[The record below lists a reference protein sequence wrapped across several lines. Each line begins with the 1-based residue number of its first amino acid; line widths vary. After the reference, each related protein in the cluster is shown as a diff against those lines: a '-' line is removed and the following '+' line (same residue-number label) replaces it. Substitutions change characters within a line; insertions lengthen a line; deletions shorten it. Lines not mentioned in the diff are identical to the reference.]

1 MEEVLSVKTDS
12 TNASEMMTVIGVV
25 TILVVMIIP
34 LPSIILDFLL
44 ALNITLSITILLIAM
59 YIIRPLDFSI
69 LPSMLLITTLFRL
82 SLNVAS
88 TRLILLHGN
97 EGTAAAGKVIMAFG
111 NFVVGGNYVVG
122 IIVFI
127 ILVIVNFVVITKGA
141 TRIAEV
147 TARFTLDAMPGKQ
160 MSIDADLNAG
170 LIDENEAKKRRVLIA
185 DEAEFHGS
193 MDGAAKFVR
202 GDAIAGIIITLINI
216 FGGIII
222 GVFQK
227 QMSVFDATQNYTLLT
242 IGDGLVSQIPALT
255 ISTAAGLVVSRSASK
270 ETMGGAI
277 SKQFSKYPKAI
288 YLSACTIFFFGL
300 IPGLPHVPFL
310 MLSIVIGGG
319 FYILNRK
326 KEVIKIKEIEDKKQE
341 QVDPGPE
348 SVEHLLL
355 VDPLE
360 LEVGYGLVPLVDN
373 EQGGGILDK
382 VRYLRRQFATDFGI
396 VIPTIHVRDNMHEL
410 GPSEYQI
417 LLKGVRIAG
426 DELMVNH
433 DLAIDPGDVTRKI
446 EGIETHEPAF
456 GLPAVWIPEAG
467 AEEARLA
474 GYTVVDNLNIMVTHL
489 VEVLRKHAP
498 ELLGRQEVQNL
509 LDNMSKSY
517 PKAVEELVPNLLSL
531 GNVQTVLRNLLQEQV
546 PIKDMLT
553 IVETLADYAPMTK
566 DTDMLT
572 EFVRHKLARSIISP
586 HMGEDG
592 ILMVITMG
600 QSAEDIL
607 IKDYQKTE
615 HGSLLPADPRVVD
628 RLVTSIREEVEKAEA
643 QNIQPILLTSQLVL
657 RKHLKKMTEHVV
669 PSLMVLSRMELLSE
683 MRIRSIGEVDLQ
695 HAG

>member
-1 MEEVLSVKTDS
+1 M
-12 TNASEMMTVIGVV
+12 
-25 TILVVMIIP
+25 
-34 LPSIILDFLL
+34 
-44 ALNITLSITILLIAM
+44 
-59 YIIRPLDFSI
+59 
-69 LPSMLLITTLFRL
+69 
-82 SLNVAS
+82 
-88 TRLILLHGN
+88 
-97 EGTAAAGKVIMAFG
+97 
-111 NFVVGGNYVVG
+111 
-122 IIVFI
+122 
-127 ILVIVNFVVITKGA
+127 
-141 TRIAEV
+141 
-147 TARFTLDAMPGKQ
+147 
-160 MSIDADLNAG
+160 
-170 LIDENEAKKRRVLIA
+170 
-185 DEAEFHGS
+185 
-193 MDGAAKFVR
+193 
-202 GDAIAGIIITLINI
+202 
-216 FGGIII
+216 
-222 GVFQK
+222 
-227 QMSVFDATQNYTLLT
+227 
-242 IGDGLVSQIPALT
+242 
-255 ISTAAGLVVSRSASK
+255 
-270 ETMGGAI
+270 
-277 SKQFSKYPKAI
+277 
-288 YLSACTIFFFGL
+288 
-300 IPGLPHVPFL
+300 
-310 MLSIVIGGG
+310 
-319 FYILNRK
+319 NRK
-326 KEVIKIKEIEDKKQE
+326 KEVIKIKEIEEKKQE
-341 QVDPGPE
+341 QVDLGPE

-446 EGIETHEPAF
+446 EGIETREPAF

-509 LDNMSKSY
+509 LDNLSKSY
-517 PKAVEELVPNLLSL
+517 PKVVEELVPNLLSL

-600 QSAEDIL
+600 QNAEDIL

-643 QNIQPILLTSQLVL
+643 
-657 RKHLKKMTEHVV
+657 
-669 PSLMVLSRMELLSE
+669 
-683 MRIRSIGEVDLQ
+683 
-695 HAG
+695 